1 MPVMIIMNNL
11 VIRKIG
17 VDMLIDFSDEELD
30 LIYDA
35 LSEVRVS
42 SDDEDEL
49 ITIETIFD
57 KIIEASKNDNS

>member
-1 MPVMIIMNNL
+1 MIIMNNL